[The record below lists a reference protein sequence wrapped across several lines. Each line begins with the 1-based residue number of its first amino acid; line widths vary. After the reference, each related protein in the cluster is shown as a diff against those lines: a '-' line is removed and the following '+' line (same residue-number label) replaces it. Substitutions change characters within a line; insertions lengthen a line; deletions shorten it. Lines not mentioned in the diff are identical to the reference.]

1 MDRRARVLLLT
12 PDFPPARGGIQ
23 LLMGRLVTHWR
34 GVQTL
39 VVTRRDPRRRG
50 RREIAELNLRAVVE
64 AIRFRPD
71 VVLSAHVAVSP
82 AAWVIRRV
90 LSVPY
95 AQYVYGQEIAD
106 RPRLA
111 GFAVRHAAAVIPISD
126 YATALVRPWVNEG
139 HLRQIPPGVDFPV
152 RRGIE
157 RSAEPLIVTVSR
169 LAERYK
175 GHDVML
181 RSLPLVRARIPNVRW
196 VVVGEGPLRPTY
208 ERMADALGVK
218 DHVRFIGSVDDDDRD
233 RWLDSAQLYA
243 MPSRLSAT
251 GGGEGFG
258 IAYLEAGAHALPVVA
273 GNVAGARD
281 AVVDG
286 VTGLLVDPTDHL
298 AVADA
303 ITELLTDRGRADALG
318 RAGELRAR
326 QFAWPRVAERVEDL
340 LQEVAAGQ
348 AA

>member
-1 MDRRARVLLLT
+1 M
-12 PDFPPARGGIQ
+12 
-23 LLMGRLVTHWR
+23 
-34 GVQTL
+34 
-39 VVTRRDPRRRG
+39 
-50 RREIAELNLRAVVE
+50 EIAELNVRAVME

-82 AAWVIRRV
+82 AAFMIHRT
-90 LSVPY
+90 LGVPY
-95 AQYVYGQEIAD
+95 AQYAYGQEIAD

-111 GFAVRHAAAVIPISD
+111 RFAVRQAAAVVAISD
-126 YATALVRPWVNEG
+126 YAAALVRPWVDERR
-139 HLRQIPPGVDFPV
+139 LRQIPPGVDLPA
-152 RRGIE
+152 RRWVG
-157 RSAEPLIVTVSR
+157 RSAQPIIVTVSR

-181 RSLPLVRARIPNVRW
+181 RSLPLVRARIPDVQW

-218 DHVRFIGSVDDDDRD
+218 DLARFVGTVDDDERD
-233 RWLDSAQLYA
+233 RWLDRAHLYA
-243 MPSRLSAT
+243 MPSRLTAT

-298 AVADA
+298 AVGDA
-303 ITELLTDRGRADALG
+303 ITELLTDRGRADTLG
-318 RAGELRAR
+318 RAGEARAR
-326 QFAWPRVAERVEDL
+326 QFAWPGVAERVENL
-340 LQEVAAGQ
+340 LQEVAAGR